1 MEKGVF
7 EMPNSSGSMQEGQGT
22 QNTNFGCGDNM
33 SCIIALLIPRVR
45 IYIKTK
51 LNSQGANNSFQ
62 SARIAIMTT
71 DQTKAINVSKSSRKR
86 PCVDKSVDIK
96 YGKVY
101 FRQR

>member
-22 QNTNFGCGDNM
+22 QNTNFGCGDNL

-51 LNSQGANNSFQ
+51 LNSQGANKSFQ
-62 SARIAIMTT
+62 SARIAIMT
-71 DQTKAINVSKSSRKR
+71 SKNRSTEGCSKL
-86 PCVDKSVDIK
+86 KSPET
-96 YGKVY
+96 
-101 FRQR
+101 RQVQ